1 MEDALLP
8 IAAAEVEA
16 GKRSG
21 QPALIFFTVKSEA
34 SLPTQ
39 VRNVC
44 GFKNVSE
51 APQARH
57 VCLLPQRSISYV
69 LQHMISPEA
78 KYGLFLLSQRGAL
91 LLTADKHLHHHGRF

>member
-1 MEDALLP
+1 MP
-8 IAAAEVEA
+8 IASAEAEA

-44 GFKNVSE
+44 GLKKVLE
-51 APQARH
+51 APQASKT
-57 VCLLPQRSISYV
+57 LV
-69 LQHMISPEA
+69 LCYFTA
-78 KYGLFLLSQRGAL
+78 GRGTLSSGQVSTVR
-91 LLTADKHLHHHGRF
+91 